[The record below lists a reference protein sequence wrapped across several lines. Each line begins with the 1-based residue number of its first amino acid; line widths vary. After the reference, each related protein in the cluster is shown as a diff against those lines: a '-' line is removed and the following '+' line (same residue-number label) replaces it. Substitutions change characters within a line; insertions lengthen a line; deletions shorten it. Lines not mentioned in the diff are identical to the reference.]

1 MRMRDHFN
9 FLNIN
14 KMDYNYSQSQIINE
28 PPPINLNIKNE
39 ENLGTISVF
48 ISAILLSCG
57 GFIAMLFS
65 SMKSSRCVNIDCCGI
80 SCKRKIVEEDR
91 DEV

>member
-1 MRMRDHFN
+1 
-9 FLNIN
+9 
-14 KMDYNYSQSQIINE
+14 MDYNYSQAQMNNINQ

-65 SMKSSRCVNIDCCGI
+65 SMKTSRCVDIDCCGI
-80 SCKRKIVEEDR
+80 TCKRKILEEDSN
-91 DEV
+91 EV

>member
-1 MRMRDHFN
+1 MRKKDHFN

-14 KMDYNYSQSQIINE
+14 KMDYNYSQSQIIDE

-80 SCKRKIVEEDR
+80 SCKRKIIEEDR

>member
-1 MRMRDHFN
+1 
-9 FLNIN
+9 
-14 KMDYNYSQSQIINE
+14 MDYNVSQSQIIDQS
-28 PPPINLNIKNE
+28 PPINLNIKNQ

-65 SMKSSRCVNIDCCGI
+65 SMKTSRCVDIDCCGI
-80 SCKRKIVEEDR
+80 SCKRKILEEDTN
-91 DEV
+91 EV

>member
-1 MRMRDHFN
+1 
-9 FLNIN
+9 
-14 KMDYNYSQSQIINE
+14 MDYNYSQSQIINE

-65 SMKSSRCVNIDCCGI
+65 SMKASRCVNIDCCGI
-80 SCKRKIVEEDR
+80 SCKRKIVEEDNE
-91 DEV
+91 EV

>member
-1 MRMRDHFN
+1 M
-9 FLNIN
+9 
-14 KMDYNYSQSQIINE
+14 NYSQSQIIDE
-28 PPPINLNIKNE
+28 QPPINLNIKNE

-65 SMKSSRCVNIDCCGI
+65 SMKASRCVDINCCGI
-80 SCKRKIVEEDR
+80 TCKRKIVEEDR
-91 DEV
+91 GDEV

>member
-1 MRMRDHFN
+1 MRKKEHFN

-14 KMDYNYSQSQIINE
+14 KMDYNYTQSQIIDE

-80 SCKRKIVEEDR
+80 SCKRKILEEDS

>member
-1 MRMRDHFN
+1 
-9 FLNIN
+9 
-14 KMDYNYSQSQIINE
+14 MDYNYSQSQIIDE
-28 PPPINLNIKNE
+28 SPPINLNIKNE

-80 SCKRKIVEEDR
+80 SCKRKIVEEDNE
-91 DEV
+91 EV

>member
-1 MRMRDHFN
+1 
-9 FLNIN
+9 
-14 KMDYNYSQSQIINE
+14 MDYNYSQSQIIDE
-28 PPPINLNIKNE
+28 SPPINLNIKNE

-65 SMKSSRCVNIDCCGI
+65 SMKASRCVNIDCCGI
-80 SCKRKIVEEDR
+80 SCKRKIVEEDNE
-91 DEV
+91 EV

>member
-1 MRMRDHFN
+1 MRKKDHFN

-14 KMDYNYSQSQIINE
+14 KMDYNYSESQIING

-65 SMKSSRCVNIDCCGI
+65 SMKSSRCVNIDCCGM
-80 SCKRKIVEEDR
+80 SCKRKIIEEDSN
-91 DEV
+91 EV

>member
-1 MRMRDHFN
+1 MN
-9 FLNIN
+9 L
-14 KMDYNYSQSQIINE
+14 SE
-28 PPPINLNIKNE
+28 PQATLPNNQHPINLSVKNE

-65 SMKSSRCVNIDCCGI
+65 SMKASRCVDINCCGMT
-80 SCKRKIVEEDR
+80 CKRKILEEDNN
-91 DEV
+91 EV

>member
-1 MRMRDHFN
+1 MRKKDHFN

-14 KMDYNYSQSQIINE
+14 KMDYNYSESQIINGA
-28 PPPINLNIKNE
+28 PPINLNIKNE

-65 SMKSSRCVNIDCCGI
+65 SMKSSRCVNIDCCGM
-80 SCKRKIVEEDR
+80 SCKRKIIEEDSN
-91 DEV
+91 EV

>member
-1 MRMRDHFN
+1 
-9 FLNIN
+9 
-14 KMDYNYSQSQIINE
+14 MDYNYSQSQIIDE
-28 PPPINLNIKNE
+28 SPPINLNIKNE

-65 SMKSSRCVNIDCCGI
+65 SMKSSRCVNIDCCGV
-80 SCKRKIVEEDR
+80 SCKRKIVEEDNE
-91 DEV
+91 EV

>member
-1 MRMRDHFN
+1 
-9 FLNIN
+9 
-14 KMDYNYSQSQIINE
+14 MDYNYSQSQIINE

-80 SCKRKIVEEDR
+80 SCKRKIIEEDR

>member
-1 MRMRDHFN
+1 M
-9 FLNIN
+9 
-14 KMDYNYSQSQIINE
+14 NYSQAQVIDE
-28 PPPINLNIKNE
+28 QPPINLNIKNE

-65 SMKSSRCVNIDCCGI
+65 SMKASRCVDINCCGI
-80 SCKRKIVEEDR
+80 TCKRKIVEEDNN
-91 DEV
+91 EV

>member
-1 MRMRDHFN
+1 MKKKGHFN
-9 FLNIN
+9 FLNII

-80 SCKRKIVEEDR
+80 SCKRKIVEEDNE
-91 DEV
+91 EV

>member
-1 MRMRDHFN
+1 
-9 FLNIN
+9 
-14 KMDYNYSQSQIINE
+14 MDYNLSESIETIDGS
-28 PPPINLNIKNE
+28 PPINLNIKNE

-65 SMKSSRCVNIDCCGI
+65 SMKSSRCVNIDCCGMT
-80 SCKRKIVEEDR
+80 CKRKIVEEDR

>member
-1 MRMRDHFN
+1 
-9 FLNIN
+9 
-14 KMDYNYSQSQIINE
+14 MDYNYSQSQIIDE
-28 PPPINLNIKNE
+28 SPPINLNIKNE

-65 SMKSSRCVNIDCCGI
+65 SMKSSRCVNIDCCGV
-80 SCKRKIVEEDR
+80 SCKRKIVEEDT

>member
-1 MRMRDHFN
+1 
-9 FLNIN
+9 
-14 KMDYNYSQSQIINE
+14 MDYNYSQAQMVDES
-28 PPPINLNIKNE
+28 PPINLNIKNE

-65 SMKSSRCVNIDCCGI
+65 SMKASRCVDINCCGI
-80 SCKRKIVEEDR
+80 TCKRKILEEDS

>member
-1 MRMRDHFN
+1 MN
-9 FLNIN
+9 FSSSESLETI
-14 KMDYNYSQSQIINE
+14 DGS
-28 PPPINLNIKNE
+28 PPINLNIKNE

-65 SMKSSRCVNIDCCGI
+65 SMKSSRCVNIDCCGMT
-80 SCKRKIVEEDR
+80 CKRKIVEEDR

>member
-1 MRMRDHFN
+1 
-9 FLNIN
+9 
-14 KMDYNYSQSQIINE
+14 MDYNYSQSQIIGQ
-28 PPPINLNIKNE
+28 PTSPPINLNIKNQ

-65 SMKSSRCVNIDCCGI
+65 SMKNSRCVDIDCCGI
-80 SCKRKIVEEDR
+80 TCKRKILEEDSN
-91 DEV
+91 EV